1 MPSAAD
7 RLFSAKIKI
16 NGQEKPDLYSCAE
29 TIRVTEDIER
39 GSSFNLEV
47 SLCRNDDGS
56 WPHLDDDE
64 MTAWNRVTVTVTVGT
79 QTDTIM
85 DGYISDI
92 HIQTLEQTAQL
103 KATFTGVDASYVMN
117 LEPHCHV
124 WNDGKTYEEIAQ
136 TIITGAPYNLTAVL
150 PDSPASTSSPPPS
163 VTQRGT
169 DLQFLRELARRR
181 GYEFY
186 VLGGTGYFRAPVL
199 NGTPQ
204 KQIAVNFG
212 DRTNCENMQMFV
224 DGTAPTEAVAARV
237 DRETGETVT
246 ARATSADTAQPAMGT
261 TDVSDQRGYGVP
273 ATRMVLRRPPAGNE
287 TDLTTYLQGV
297 MRNRTFWV
305 RVTGTL
311 NAMRYGAVLR
321 TRKLVSI
328 VGLGDRYNG
337 NFYVRKVVHTLTQ
350 RTYRMEFEAVKNRL
364 GEAAPTDTSGLED
377 PSSTAAPVA
386 AGSGADTDTVTV
398 RDSGAQ
404 VAPA

>member
-1 MPSAAD
+1 MPPSAD
-7 RLFSAKIKI
+7 RLFSAKVKI
-16 NGQEKPDLYSCAE
+16 NGKEKPELYNCSQ
-29 TIRVTEDIER
+29 TIRVEEDIER
-39 GSSFNLEV
+39 GSSFNLV
-47 SLCRNDDGS
+47 MSLCRNDDGS

-64 MTAWNRVTVTVTVGT
+64 MTAWNRVTVTVTVGS

-92 HIQTLEQTAQL
+92 HIETVEQTAQL

-136 TIITGAPYNLTAVL
+136 TIITGPPYNMAAMVAD
-150 PDSPASTSSPPPS
+150 PPSSSSSPPPS
-163 VTQRGT
+163 VTQRQT

-186 VLGGTGYFRAPVL
+186 VLGGTAYFRAPVL
-199 NGTPQ
+199 DGTPQ
-204 KQIAVNFG
+204 RQIATNFG
-212 DRTNCENMQMFV
+212 ERTNCENVQMFV
-224 DGTAPTEAVAARV
+224 NGTAPTEVVGARV

-246 ARATSADTAQPAMGT
+246 GRATSTDTAQTAMGT

-273 ATRMVLRRPPAGNE
+273 ATRMVVRRAAAGNE
-287 TDLTTYLQGV
+287 AELTAYLRGV
-297 MRNRTFWV
+297 MSTRTFWV
-305 RVTGTL
+305 KVTGTL
-311 NAMRYGAVLR
+311 NALRYGAVLR
-321 TRKLVSI
+321 IRKLVSI
-328 VGLGDRYNG
+328 VGIGARYNG
-337 NFYVRKVVHTLTQ
+337 NFYVRKVVHTITP

-364 GEAAPTDTSGLED
+364 GEAAPTDVSGLED
-377 PSSTAAPVA
+377 PSSSSAPMA
-386 AGSGADTDTVTV
+386 AGAGADTDVVTV

>member
-1 MPSAAD
+1 MPSTPD
-7 RLFSAKIKI
+7 RLFSAAIKI

-29 TIRVTEDIER
+29 TIRVTEDTQQ

-64 MTAWNRVTVTVTVGT
+64 MTAWNRVTLTVTVGA

-136 TIITGAPYNLTAVL
+136 AIITGPPYNLQAVL
-150 PDSPASTSSPPPS
+150 PDSPAGTSSPPPS

-186 VLGGTGYFRAPVL
+186 VLGGTAYFRPPVL

-204 KQIAVNFG
+204 RQIAINFG
-212 DRTNCENMQMFV
+212 DRTNCENAQIYV
-224 DGTAPTEAVAARV
+224 DGTAPTQVVGARV

-246 ARATSADTAQPAMGT
+246 GRATSDDTALPAMGT
-261 TDVSDQRGYGVP
+261 TDLSSQRGYGVP
-273 ATRMVLRRPPAGNE
+273 ATTVVLRGTPAGNQ
-287 TDLTTYLQGV
+287 TDLTTYIQGV

-305 RVTGTL
+305 KVTGTL
-311 NAMRYGAVLR
+311 NAMRYGAILR
-321 TRKLVSI
+321 PRKLVSI
-328 VGLGDRYNG
+328 VGVGDRYNG
-337 NFYVRKVVHTLTQ
+337 NFYVRKVVHTLTS

-364 GEAAPTDTSGLED
+364 GEAAPTDVSGLED

-386 AGSGADTDTVTV
+386 AGAGADTDTVTV

>member
-1 MPSAAD
+1 MPSSAD

-16 NGQEKPDLYSCAE
+16 NGQEKPDLYNCAE
-29 TIRVTEDIER
+29 TIRVTEDIEH

-56 WPHLDDDE
+56 WPHLDDSE
-64 MTAWNRVTVTVTVGT
+64 MTAWNRVTVSVTVGT

-92 HIQTLEQTAQL
+92 HIQTLEQTAQV

-117 LEPHCHV
+117 LQPHCHV

-150 PDSPASTSSPPPS
+150 PDSPVSTSSPPPS

-186 VLGGTGYFRAPVL
+186 VLGGTAYFRAPVL

-204 KQIAVNFG
+204 KQIASNYG
-212 DRTNCENMQMFV
+212 DKTNCDNVQIFV
-224 DGTAPTEAVAARV
+224 NGAAPTEVVAARM

-246 ARATSADTAQPAMGT
+246 ARATSADTSQTAMGT

-273 ATRMVLRRPPAGNE
+273 PTRTVIRRPPAGNQ

-297 MRNRTFWV
+297 MSSRTFWIKIS
-305 RVTGTL
+305 GTL
-311 NAMRYGAVLR
+311 NAMRYGAILR
-321 TRKLVSI
+321 SRKLVSY
-328 VGLGDRYNG
+328 VGMAKTFDG
-337 NFYVRKVVHTLTQ
+337 NYYVRKVVHTMTPQ
-350 RTYRMEFEAVKNRL
+350 TYRMEFEAVRNRL

-377 PSSTAAPVA
+377 PSATALPVA
-386 AGSGADTDTVTV
+386 TGGGADTDTVTV